1 MTFDFLYRT
10 LQSWQQPESA
20 CISNCNCYTASVSP
34 VCGSNGVTYLS
45 ACFAGCTKPVSWD
58 ITADNHCS
66 PVPEGLTINI
76 NTADLLD
83 ISLLHYHLI
92 SFCLSEPDQ
101 LCVYTQQQRR
111 SSGFTRKVSQPRLSA
126 SLPHLP
132 VCYMCVQHDW
142 SYGPDTL
149 CHHPYQVWARP
160 PPLAIHQL
168 LTRGSW
174 RHFKIPVV
182 LQWKGLI
189 YQADSDTDKYRHTQ
203 VYINSY
209 IMTNNTKGII
219 CTLCVCVCVYIMLV
233 I

>member
-58 ITADNHCS
+58 NKYKYCRFTWYIIITLS
-66 PVPEGLTINI
+66 PHFFLFVRTWPTVRVYPATAKKQWLYQESVPAQAVSKPSSPSCVLYVCAAWLELWPRHP
-76 NTADLLD
+76 LSS
-83 ISLLHYHLI
+83 SL
-92 SFCLSEPDQ
+92 
-101 LCVYTQQQRR
+101 
-111 SSGFTRKVSQPRLSA
+111 SGMSTS
-126 SLPHLP
+126 
-132 VCYMCVQHDW
+132 
-142 SYGPDTL
+142 
-149 CHHPYQVWARP
+149 P

-219 CTLCVCVCVYIMLV
+219 CTLCVCVCIHHACNLDR
-233 I
+233 

>member
-92 SFCLSEPDQ
+92 YFCLSEPDQ

-149 CHHPYQVWARP
+149 CHHPYQV
-160 PPLAIHQL
+160 
-168 LTRGSW
+168 
-174 RHFKIPVV
+174 
-182 LQWKGLI
+182 
-189 YQADSDTDKYRHTQ
+189 
-203 VYINSY
+203 
-209 IMTNNTKGII
+209 
-219 CTLCVCVCVYIMLV
+219 
-233 I
+233 

>member
-160 PPLAIHQL
+160 PHL
-168 LTRGSW
+168 LFINCSQEGAGDIS
-174 RHFKIPVV
+174 
-182 LQWKGLI
+182 
-189 YQADSDTDKYRHTQ
+189 KYRWFFNGKDWFIKLT
-203 VYINSY
+203 VIR
-209 IMTNNTKGII
+209 TNTDTRKCILTHI
-219 CTLCVCVCVYIMLV
+219 
-233 I
+233 

>member
-160 PPLAIHQL
+160 PPHL
-168 LTRGSW
+168 LFINCSQEGAGDIS
-174 RHFKIPVV
+174 
-182 LQWKGLI
+182 
-189 YQADSDTDKYRHTQ
+189 KYRWFFNGKDWFIKLT
-203 VYINSY
+203 VIR
-209 IMTNNTKGII
+209 TNTDTRKCILTHI
-219 CTLCVCVCVYIMLV
+219 
-233 I
+233 

>member
-111 SSGFTRKVSQPRLSA
+111 SSGFTRKVSQPRLPA

-149 CHHPYQVWARP
+149 CHHPYQV
-160 PPLAIHQL
+160 
-168 LTRGSW
+168 
-174 RHFKIPVV
+174 
-182 LQWKGLI
+182 
-189 YQADSDTDKYRHTQ
+189 
-203 VYINSY
+203 
-209 IMTNNTKGII
+209 
-219 CTLCVCVCVYIMLV
+219 
-233 I
+233 